1 MELLFIL
8 LKNKIMDYK
17 ALHKLSYGL
26 YIVASQ
32 FEGRKAGYVA
42 NTVFQVTSSP
52 AQLAISCH
60 KKNETTGI
68 ILESG
73 VFSVSVLKKELDI
86 KIIGDFGFM
95 SSSDIDKFASVKT
108 SNSVSG
114 APIVMDESVAWFGC
128 KVVQNLDLGSHIL
141 LVGEILDGQILS
153 DEEPLSYAYYREK
166 YKMFSPKNAPT
177 YVDPEHLKVAEQKE
191 EASTQTVEETQYEE
205 HICII
210 CGFKY
215 NEEEGDPTVGIEP
228 GTRFAD
234 LPDDYKCPI
243 CNASKDYFRKA

>member
-1 MELLFIL
+1 
-8 LKNKIMDYK
+8 MDYK

-60 KKNETTGI
+60 KENDTTGI
-68 ILESG
+68 ILKSG
-73 VFSVSVLKKELDI
+73 VFSVSVLKKEPDI

-108 SNSVSG
+108 SKSVSG
-114 APIVMDESVAWFGC
+114 APIVMDESVAWFDC
-128 KVVQNLDLGSHIL
+128 KVVQNIDLGSHIL
-141 LVGEILDGQILS
+141 VVGEILDGQILS

-177 YVDPEHLKVAEQKE
+177 YVDPEHLKANEPMEKT
-191 EASTQTVEETQYEE
+191 STEIDNETQYEE

-215 NEEEGDPTVGIEP
+215 NEEEGDPTTGIGP

-243 CNASKDYFRKA
+243 CNAGKDYFRRV